1 MSVKA
6 NETNLNQIKKEI
18 KTNQIEKDT
27 NKNQI
32 EKEKNKNEREKEIN
46 EFLNK
51 FFLHY
56 HQRRPLLFENIKEI
70 YTLISY
76 LNDNMEPL
84 ELEDIDF
91 REGTEA
97 TLEEKIQLIEDF
109 YKSIGVPFN
118 FNKIIEAGTFE
129 IIRTNPIYDILDYEL
144 TRGCNNYNGEHKS
157 IEVYNNGLLTDSII
171 WVHEIS
177 HYRNQ
182 TDEGRGQVNSLLTE
196 LLAFT
201 ESFVYVDNLEK
212 QGYKKDAIAFKIS
225 EYKNFY
231 NVVKVAYLS
240 VRIYLLY
247 FLLGEISKENYKYL
261 YREDETYEKALNV
274 FENLKEQD
282 QDAIFTIIWYSIGT
296 ISMYNYERYKEDNNY
311 VEKLKE
317 LNDKIQTN
325 ITLEEILKIMDIR
338 VERESLFKI
347 LEAINNFKSR
357 LVEER
362 SNYITK

>member
-1 MSVKA
+1 MSVEV
-6 NETNLNQIKKEI
+6 NETNLNQIR
-18 KTNQIEKDT
+18 KTNL
-27 NKNQI
+27 NQI

-56 HQRRPLLFENIKEI
+56 HPRRPLLFENIKGI

-91 REGTEA
+91 REVKEA
-97 TLEEKIQLIEDF
+97 TLEEKINLIEDF
-109 YKSIGVPFN
+109 YKSIEVPFD
-118 FNKIIEAGTFE
+118 FNKIIQNGTFE
-129 IIRTNPIYDILDYEL
+129 IIRTNPLYDILNYEL
-144 TRGCNNYNGEHKS
+144 IRGSNNYYGEYKS

-171 WVHEIS
+171 WIHEIS

-182 TDEGRGQVNSLLTE
+182 TEDGRGQVNSLLTE

-201 ESFVYVDNLEK
+201 ESFIYVDYLEN
-212 QGYKKDAIAFKIS
+212 QGYKKEAIAFKIS

-231 NVVKVAYLS
+231 NIIKAAYLS

-261 YREDETYEKALNV
+261 YKEDESYEKALNV
-274 FENLKEQD
+274 FENLKEQA
-282 QDAIFTIIWYSIGT
+282 QDKIFTIIWYSIGA
-296 ISMYNYERYKEDNNY
+296 ISMYNYEKYKEDNNY
-311 VEKLKE
+311 IEKLKE
-317 LNDKIQTN
+317 LNDKIESM
-325 ITLEEILKIMDIR
+325 TLEEVLKIMDIKLD
-338 VERESLFKI
+338 RESLSKI
-347 LEAINNFKSR
+347 HEAINKFKNR
-357 LVEER
+357 IIEEQ
-362 SNYITK
+362 SNYIKK